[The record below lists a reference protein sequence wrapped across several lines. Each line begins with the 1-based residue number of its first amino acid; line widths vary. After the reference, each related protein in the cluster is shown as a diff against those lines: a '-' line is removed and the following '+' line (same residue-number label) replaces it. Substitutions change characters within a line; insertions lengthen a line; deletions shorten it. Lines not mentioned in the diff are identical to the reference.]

1 MCVSAKC
8 QTQRN
13 HLPHLSAAFP
23 WGRFRSPR
31 VPVSFSPAAAAS
43 TSRRGRSRARHSPP
57 PRLPPACLGAPLAAA
72 VGTSSSIRASLCVP
86 VPDCASLTL
95 SLSVCVGLCSS
106 SSSSLCF
113 SLSHTLTLAQ
123 TLTSTAAAAAALD
136 LATAADLFFSFCHLQ
151 QKQQR

>member
-57 PRLPPACLGAPLAAA
+57 PRLPPACVWQRLWRQPSAHQAASEQ
-72 VGTSSSIRASLCVP
+72 VCVCLC
-86 VPDCASLTL
+86 LTVLL
-95 SLSVCVGLCSS
+95 SLSH
-106 SSSSLCF
+106 SLSVWVF
-113 SLSHTLTLAQ
+113 AAAAAAASVSLSHTLTLAQ